1 LPEKLPEKVIAMQ
14 PRSPAADAA
23 VADDQPRAHKQ
34 PQDTAIWCRAQAE
47 VDLAAAGAS
56 AVANGRLR
64 FEHSAATWTKRADLL
79 ERLEAGQQSRGTK
92 AV

>member
-1 LPEKLPEKVIAMQ
+1 LPEKVIAMP
-14 PRSPAADAA
+14 PRSPGAPDAIADES
-23 VADDQPRAHKQ
+23 PRAHKQ
-34 PQDTAIWCRAQAE
+34 PQDTAIWCRAQAAI
-47 VDLAAAGAS
+47 DMAAAGAS

-79 ERLEAGQQSRGTK
+79 ERLEAGQQSRPPK